1 MTSILGNTR
10 RADIT
15 FNPKGNI
22 DITARASKLL
32 DLHCGDII
40 DIYID
45 GVEFYLYIKHRAGT
59 VAGRHE
65 ATLYPTSKAVKRCH
79 NMRCHSK
86 RLCMAMLD
94 ACNTSSTLRL
104 PVGEPVN
111 LRGTTALPIITR
123 WADKQG

>member
-15 FNPKGNI
+15 FHPRGNI
-22 DITARASKLL
+22 DITARVSKLL

-40 DIYID
+40 DIYIE
-45 GVEFYLYIKHRAGT
+45 GGEYYLYLKHRANT

-65 ATLYPTSKAVKRCH
+65 ATLYPTSRRVKYCH
-79 NMRCHSK
+79 NMRCHSM
-86 RLCMAMLD
+86 RLCRAMLD
-94 ACNTSSTLRL
+94 ACSTTGILRL
-104 PVGEPVN
+104 PVGDPVD

-123 WADKQG
+123 LAKQC

>member
-15 FNPKGNI
+15 FHPRGHI
-22 DITARASKLL
+22 DITARVSKLL
-32 DLHCGDII
+32 DLRCGDII

-45 GVEFYLYIKHRAGT
+45 GAEFYLYVKHRAGA

-65 ATLYPTSKAVKRCH
+65 ATLYPTSKAVRRC
-79 NMRCHSK
+79 NNLRCHSK
-86 RLCMAMLD
+86 RLCNAMLQ
-94 ACNTSSTLRL
+94 ACGTQETLRL
-104 PVGEPVN
+104 PVGEPVC

-123 WADKQG
+123 LATKTS